1 MNREEIYDHLA
12 QVYLGKRKEVDVKKK
27 RQKNAWLLVN
37 IFISV
42 LIFTSAIWGFTAFLT
57 QRGTSLQ
64 SNVIFS
70 LNRGPISVDYNFK
83 DTFSPEKTFSLVV
96 PDMDVSKYQ
105 AIEFS
110 IRGKEEGTPGV
121 VKIVIANEKNE
132 TASYYVQGVNLK
144 WQDINIPLSEFKQ
157 ITDWSSLTDI
167 SFVLE
172 VWNVDDKKGIILIED
187 VRFSGAYDASA
198 SKV

>member
-1 MNREEIYDHLA
+1 
-12 QVYLGKRKEVDVKKK
+12 
-27 RQKNAWLLVN
+27 
-37 IFISV
+37 
-42 LIFTSAIWGFTAFLT
+42 
-57 QRGTSLQ
+57 
-64 SNVIFS
+64 
-70 LNRGPISVDYNFK
+70 
-83 DTFSPEKTFSLVV
+83 
-96 PDMDVSKYQ
+96 MDVSKYQ